1 MSPKFTPRPL
11 VGIALT
17 FIAGAILA
25 EQTVAQLPLLLALSA
40 FAILFHLLVRTRR
53 ELESFRRL
61 APVLLYLATF
71 ATAWA
76 TAGMQTR
83 SPSAR
88 AIEIGTLPPPSRL
101 VLIADVTG
109 EARGTELWYGGRMR
123 WTLPARV
130 IAISR
135 DRGKSWARSRG
146 QATLTWYAPH
156 KIEPPGVGERWMIAA
171 EARSQSY
178 IPYRGRP
185 SDSPSIQSRAD
196 ESLRLSNAHGLRLVR
211 HCLAGRQAAS
221 RILSTGIERNR
232 DVIAILHSLLLGL
245 RQEMP
250 RELRSLFANTGTF
263 HIFAI
268 SGLHVGIFAGVVIL
282 ALSISRVPR
291 GYWFACLAPILIAYT
306 ISTGA
311 RPSAVRACVMAIIY
325 FMAPLFQR
333 RSDAVSAVSA
343 SAIALLAWNSSQ
355 VRDLGFIFS
364 FSVVLGLIILYPI
377 CAAPLTRLV
386 ERDPFRVRA
395 ESRPIQWL
403 RSSGRYITSLLA
415 ASCAAWLTSAP
426 LMAFYF
432 ERFAPIALP
441 GNLAAIPLTFLIV
454 FTGCLSL
461 LFGSWIPLV
470 ADIFNHA
477 NLALANAL
485 IGSIRLLS
493 TIPGSHMKV
502 APIPLW
508 SLVAWYAVLLL
519 GAFRWHARRLRAV
532 GTGEQ

>member
-1 MSPKFTPRPL
+1 MSATFTPRPL

-17 FIAGAILA
+17 FIAGAALA
-25 EQTVAQLPLLLALSA
+25 EQAVAPTPHLLTFAA
-40 FAILFHLLVRTRR
+40 FAVLVHLLVRTRR
-53 ELESFRRL
+53 ELESFQRL
-61 APVLLYLATF
+61 APALLYLAAF

-76 TAGMQTR
+76 TAGMQAR

-109 EARGTELWYGGRMR
+109 EARGTELWPGRMR
-123 WTLPARV
+123 WKIPTRV

-135 DRGKSWARSRG
+135 DRGKSWVRSRG
-146 QATLTWYAPH
+146 EAGVTWYAYD
-156 KIEPPGVGERWMIAA
+156 KIAPPGIGERWMIAA
-171 EARSQSY
+171 ESRAQSY

-185 SDSPSIQSRAD
+185 IDPPSIQSRAED
-196 ESLRLSNAHGLRLVR
+196 SLRLSNAHGLRLVR
-211 HCLAGRQAAS
+211 RCLAARQAAS
-221 RILSTGIERNR
+221 RVLTRGIERNG

-311 RPSAVRACVMAIIY
+311 RPSAMRACVMAIIY

-355 VRDLGFIFS
+355 VHDLGFIFS

-377 CAAPLTRLV
+377 CAAPLTRRV
-386 ERDPFRVRA
+386 ERDPFRARA
-395 ESRPIQWL
+395 ESRPVQWL
-403 RSSGRYITSLLA
+403 RSSGRYIASLLA

-441 GNLAAIPLTFLIV
+441 GNLVAIPLTFLIV

-477 NLALANAL
+477 NLALANTL

-508 SLVAWYAVLLL
+508 SVVAWYAILLL
-519 GAFRWHARRLRAV
+519 GAFRWHARRLGARR
-532 GTGEQ
+532 E